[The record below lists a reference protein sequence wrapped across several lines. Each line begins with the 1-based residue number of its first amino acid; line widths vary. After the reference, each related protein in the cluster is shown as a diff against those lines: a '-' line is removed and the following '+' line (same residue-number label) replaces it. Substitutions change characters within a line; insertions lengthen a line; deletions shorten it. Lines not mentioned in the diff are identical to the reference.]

1 MKILLLMKS
10 REISYSSAQSG
21 VEMSIGGVFGEVVML
36 LVRNLTRYFRGLLA
50 VNDLSLE
57 VKKGDIVG
65 LVGPNGAGKTTVFNL
80 ITGFYQP
87 TKGEVIFDGQ
97 DITGKKPSLIAALGL
112 VRTFQSNLLFNE
124 QTCFENVMIAHYL
137 ERKSIFSNMLFS
149 TQAGRNEGEKIR
161 HHTGE
166 ILERTGLFKAK
177 DQRAGSLPQG
187 LKRVLGVAV
196 ALATNPKLLLLDEP
210 ITGMTYAESEAM
222 LKLVQQLNS
231 QGLTVLLVEHNMRAV
246 MDICDRVI
254 VLNFGK
260 KLVEGLPDEVKNN
273 KDVIEAY
280 LGG

>member
-10 REISYSSAQSG
+10 REINYSSAQSG

-36 LVRNLTRYFRGLLA
+36 LVRNLTKYFRGLLA
-50 VNDLSLE
+50 VNDLSLK

-65 LVGPNGAGKTTVFNL
+65 LVGPNGAGKTTAFNL

-87 TKGEVIFDGQ
+87 TKGEIIFDGQ

-149 TQAGRNEGEKIR
+149 TQAGRNEEEKIR

-166 ILERTGLFKAK
+166 ILERTGLFQVK
-177 DQRAGSLPQG
+177 DQQAGSLPQG
-187 LKRVLGVAV
+187 LKRVLGVTV

-222 LKLVQQLNS
+222 LELVQQLNS